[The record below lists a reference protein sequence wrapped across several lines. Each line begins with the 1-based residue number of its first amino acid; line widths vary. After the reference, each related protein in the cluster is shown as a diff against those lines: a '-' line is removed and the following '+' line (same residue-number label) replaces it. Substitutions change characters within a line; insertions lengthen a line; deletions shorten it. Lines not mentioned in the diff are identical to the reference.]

1 MPAVP
6 QYLLLTAPAAN
17 RVYAEAAASMV
28 RAELT
33 VLSRAALAGRV
44 GSVET
49 TTVAGV
55 EYLSFEADELT
66 EHDLGFLGLASAF
79 YALFE
84 ADGELLR
91 PVAVPAP
98 DRYPSDLLTILKY
111 QGKTNEQ
118 FTRLVLNVT
127 AASTARPDGVLD
139 GTLRVLDPVC
149 GRGTTLSQAVMY
161 GLDAVGID
169 VDTKDFELYTS
180 FFTTWLKDHRFKH
193 TAATT
198 PVRREKA
205 VIARKYEAAFAAEK
219 SAYLAGEKQS
229 LTVYAAD
236 TMRTAELVRPGSID
250 VLVGDLP
257 YGVQH
262 GSRGPRGLVRSP
274 VELLDGALEG
284 WTAALRKGGA
294 MGLAWNV
301 RVAPRERLAE
311 LLEGAGLTV
320 LDGPG
325 YDDLRHRVDRAITRD
340 VIVARKD

>member
-1 MPAVP
+1 
-6 QYLLLTAPAAN
+6 
-17 RVYAEAAASMV
+17 MV
-28 RAELT
+28 RAELA
-33 VLSRAALAGRV
+33 VLGRGALAGRI
-44 GSVET
+44 GAVES

-55 EYLSFEADELT
+55 DYLTFEADALT
-66 EHDLGFLGLASAF
+66 ETDLRFLGLVSSF

-84 ADGELLR
+84 SDGELLR
-91 PVAVPAP
+91 PVAVPSP
-98 DRYPSDLLTILKY
+98 ERYPSDLLTILKY

-127 AASTARPDGVLD
+127 AVSTARPEGVLD
-139 GTLRVLDPVC
+139 GSLRVLDPVC

-161 GLDAVGID
+161 GLDAVGVD
-169 VDTKDFELYTS
+169 VDAKDIELYS
-180 FFTTWLKDHRFKH
+180 AFFTTWLKDHRFKH
-193 TAATT
+193 AAATT

-219 SAYLAGEKQS
+219 EAYLAGERQT
-229 LTVYAAD
+229 LTCYAAD
-236 TMRTAELVRPGSID
+236 TMRTAELVRPGTVD

-274 VELLDGALEG
+274 LELLDGALEG
-284 WTAALRKGGA
+284 WASTLRRGGA
-294 MGLAWNV
+294 LGLAWNV
-301 RVAPRERLAE
+301 RVAPRDRIAE
-311 LLEGAGLTV
+311 LLESAGLTV
-320 LDGPG
+320 LDGAG